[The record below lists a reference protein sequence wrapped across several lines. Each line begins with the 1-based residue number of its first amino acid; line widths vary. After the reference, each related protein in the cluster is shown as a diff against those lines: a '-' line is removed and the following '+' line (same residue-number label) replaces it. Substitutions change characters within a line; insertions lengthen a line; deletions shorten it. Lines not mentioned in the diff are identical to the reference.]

1 MKKKSDSR
9 LLTGPVSNG
18 VIEIIPTN
26 TCPPD
31 LAELSRRSELFS
43 SFAPFTQLDV
53 GDGKFVPEA
62 SWPYRKGQEADVQ
75 KMLEGSLSL
84 PLCDRLFYEIH
95 LMVEEPLEI
104 GKALARAGAK
114 RIIGHIEGFADKRE
128 ALYALESWK
137 HIDTL
142 EAGFA
147 LLLDTPIPVI
157 LPVMGECDVVQLMS
171 IASLGYQ
178 GAKFE
183 ERVILRIEEL
193 HAQYPDLA
201 IEVDGGVS
209 EKNIAQLVRA
219 GARRFGV
226 GSAISKADNPRAA
239 YENLKAL
246 AESAL

>member
-1 MKKKSDSR
+1 M
-9 LLTGPVSNG
+9 
-18 VIEIIPTN
+18 IEIIPTN

-31 LAELSRRSELFS
+31 FTELSRRSELIA
-43 SFAPFTQLDV
+43 SFAPAIQLDI
-53 GDGKFVPEA
+53 GDGAFVPEA
-62 SWPYRKGQEADVQ
+62 SWPYREGQSTDIQ
-75 KMLEGSLSL
+75 KMKEGSLSL
-84 PLCDRLFYEIH
+84 PMSERLFYEVH

-104 GKALARAGAK
+104 GKALARAGAR

-128 ALYALESWK
+128 ALFALESWK

-147 LLLDTPIPVI
+147 LLLDTPLPVI
-157 LPVMGECDVVQLMS
+157 SSLIEQCDVVQLMS

-183 ERVILRIEEL
+183 ERVTPRIEEL
-193 HAQYPDLA
+193 HAQYPELV

-209 EKNIAQLVRA
+209 EANIAELVRA

-226 GSAISKADNPRAA
+226 GSAIMKAGDPMARC
-239 YENLKAL
+239 
-246 AESAL
+246 